1 MRTDFMT
8 TEHSFPTFD
17 TWDEAIAKIREVYGT
32 AHWEDVSSDVAVFKW
47 YEWREHYSEP
57 FEKTSLWLE
66 VGHIF
71 RDRWVVWKILG
82 DKSRFTTEDFGA
94 AL

>member
-47 YEWREHYSEP
+47 FAWTGVGVG
-57 FEKTSLWLE
+57 EKQTTSFWLE